1 MPADPATTGLPDAH
15 RGAGAVPSAPS
26 GLDTHQR
33 SLPYGS
39 WPAPIS
45 AADLAGGA
53 RSLSEVAVAG
63 PDTYWVESDP
73 GAGQS
78 VLVRRSGDGALSR
91 VSWPGADGRAEPVA
105 VRTRV
110 NEYGGGSYALLPGGV
125 VLSAHADDRL
135 YRIDTDGEVWAAPIP
150 LVPEDGRRYADLE
163 VDPLREVLYA
173 VAEDHGGPGAFRT
186 DPTTTLVSIPL
197 DGSAAEEPDLIATL
211 VGGEDF
217 VAAPRLSPDGAVL
230 AWITWSHPDMPWDA
244 GRLQIASVTDG
255 GARLVHRRTVAGG
268 QEISVAEPVWT
279 ADGDLVHVDDR
290 TGWWNL
296 YRSEQQDGELRT
308 RHLHP
313 AEAEFTLP
321 QWQLGTRTLC
331 VLDDN
336 HLMASYTVAGRR
348 HLAAVR
354 TANGA
359 LEAWD
364 GPWQPV
370 GSLAAGEGRVVF
382 VGRCDSEPAAVVEL
396 DLARGQVNVLR
407 SSTDLAVAPETISVA
422 EEVSWSSRTGT
433 AYGFF
438 YPPAG
443 TATGP
448 EGELP
453 PLLVLSHGGPT
464 GAALPGF
471 DAGIQFWTSRGFA
484 VLDVNYTGSTGY
496 GRSYRNRLRGRWG
509 EVDVADCAAGA
520 EALAQRGLVDGAR
533 MAIRGGS
540 AGGFTTLAAL
550 TFTDTFAAGASYY
563 GIGDLEAL
571 AAQTHKFESRYLDRL
586 VGPYPDDAEVYRD
599 RSPIHHVASLTAPMI
614 IFQGEADRVV
624 PPNQAE
630 EMAAAVRAA
639 GHEVEVHLFAGE
651 GHGFRK
657 AASTEQ
663 ALTAEL
669 AFYGRVFGFTPA

>member
-1 MPADPATTGLPDAH
+1 MTGPPAAPDHPATPASTVQGPE
-15 RGAGAVPSAPS
+15 
-26 GLDTHQR
+26 
-33 SLPYGS
+33 LPYGS

-45 AADLAGGA
+45 AADLAAGS
-53 RSLSEVAVAG
+53 RSLTEVGVAG
-63 PDTYWVESDP
+63 ADTYWVESDA
-73 GAGQS
+73 GAGRS
-78 VLVRRSGDGALSR
+78 YLVRRDATGALSR
-91 VSWPGADGRAEPVA
+91 VSWPGSAGADEPVA

-110 NEYGGGSYALLPGGV
+110 NEYGGGSYALTPTGV
-125 VLSAHADDRL
+125 VLSAHTDDRL
-135 YRIDTDGEVWAAPIP
+135 YRIDSAGDGWAEPVP

-163 VDPLREVLYA
+163 VDHLRGVVYA
-173 VAEDHGGPGAFRT
+173 IAEDHGGRERFRT
-186 DPTTTLVSIPL
+186 DPATTLVSIPL
-197 DGSAAEEPDLIATL
+197 DGSARDDPGMIATL
-211 VGGEDF
+211 VQGEDF

-230 AWITWSHPDMPWDA
+230 AWICWSHPDMPWDA
-244 GRLQIASVTDG
+244 SRLQIGSVTDG
-255 GARLVHRRTVAGG
+255 GARLVHRRSLAGG
-268 QEISVAEPVWT
+268 EQVSVAEPVWT

-296 YRSEQQDGELRT
+296 YRSEQRDGEFRT

-321 QWQLGTRTLC
+321 QWQLGTRTLS
-331 VLDDN
+331 VLDDH
-336 HLMASYTVAGRR
+336 HLMAGYTVAGRR

-370 GSLAAGEGRVVF
+370 GSLAAGNGRVVF
-382 VGRCDSEPAAVVEL
+382 VGRQDTSPAAVVEL

-407 SSTDLAVAPETISVA
+407 SSSDLTVPPETVSVA
-422 EEVSWSSRTGT
+422 EEVSWSSRTGI

-443 TATGP
+443 AGTGP
-448 EGELP
+448 ADELP

-464 GAALPGF
+464 GASLPGF

-496 GRSYRNRLRGRWG
+496 GRSYRDRLRGNWG
-509 EVDVADCAAGA
+509 VVDVADCAAGA
-520 EALAQRGLVDGAR
+520 RALADRGLVDGER

-550 TFTDTFAAGASYY
+550 TFTDTFAAGASYF

-586 VGPYPDDAEVYRD
+586 VGPYPASAAVYRD

-614 IFQGEADRVV
+614 IFQGDQDRVV

-630 EMAAAVRAA
+630 QMAAALRAA
-639 GHEVEVHLFAGE
+639 GHKVEVHLFEGE

-657 AASTEQ
+657 AVTTEQ

-669 AFYGRVFGFTPA
+669 AFYGKVFGFTPA

>member
-1 MPADPATTGLPDAH
+1 MTGLPPA
-15 RGAGAVPSAPS
+15 RS
-26 GLDTHQR
+26 GVEQHPQ
-33 SLPYGS
+33 LPYGS

-45 AADLAGGA
+45 AADLAAGA
-53 RSLSEVAVAG
+53 RGLSEVRAAG
-63 PDTYWVESDP
+63 PETYWVESDP
-73 GAGQS
+73 GAGRS
-78 VLVRRSGDGALSR
+78 FLVRRDSSGALTR
-91 VSWPGADGRAEPVA
+91 VCWPGRSGQDEPVA

-110 NEYGGGSYALLPGGV
+110 NEYGGGSYALTATGV

-135 YRIDTDGEVWAAPIP
+135 YRIDADGDGWAEPIA
-150 LVPEDGRRYADLE
+150 LVPADGRRYADLE
-163 VDPLREVLYA
+163 VDHLREVLYA
-173 VAEDHGGPGAFRT
+173 VAEDHGGPGEFRT
-186 DPTTTLVSIPL
+186 DPATTLVSIPL
-197 DGSAAEEPDLIATL
+197 DGSAAHDPGLLATL
-211 VGGEDF
+211 VRGEDF

-230 AWITWSHPDMPWDA
+230 AWIAWSHPDMPWDA
-244 GRLQIASVTDG
+244 SRLQIASVTDG
-255 GARLVHRRTVAGG
+255 GARLVHRRTLAGG
-268 QEISVAEPVWT
+268 AGISVAEPVWT
-279 ADGDLVHVDDR
+279 TDGDLVHVDDR

-296 YRSEQQDGELRT
+296 YRSEQRDGELRT

-321 QWQLGTRTLC
+321 QWQLGTHTLC
-331 VLDDN
+331 VLDSG
-336 HLMASYTVAGRR
+336 HLMAAYTAAGRR

-364 GPWQPV
+364 GPWQPI
-370 GSLAAGEGRVVF
+370 GSVAAADGRVVF
-382 VGRCDSEPAAVVEL
+382 VGRSDTDAAAVVEL
-396 DLARGQVNVLR
+396 DLAQGQVNVLR
-407 SSTDLAVAPETISVA
+407 SSSELSVPPEWVSVA
-422 EEVSWSSRTGT
+422 EGVSWSSGTGI
-433 AYGFF
+433 AHGFF

-443 TATGP
+443 AVAGP
-448 EGELP
+448 DGELP

-464 GAALPGF
+464 GASLPGF
-471 DAGIQFWTSRGFA
+471 DAGTQYWTSRGFA

-496 GRSYRNRLRGRWG
+496 GRSYRDRLRGRWG
-509 EVDVADCAAGA
+509 IVDVADCAAGA
-520 EALAQRGLVDGAR
+520 QALADRGLVDSAR

-540 AGGFTTLAAL
+540 AGGFTTLSAL
-550 TFTDTFAAGASYY
+550 TFTDTFAAGASYF

-586 VGPYPDDAEVYRD
+586 VGPYPEAAAIYRD

-614 IFQGEADRVV
+614 IFQGAQDRVV

-639 GHEVEVHLFAGE
+639 GHEVEVHLFEGE

-657 AASTEQ
+657 AVSNER

-669 AFYGRVFGFTPA
+669 AFYGKVFGFTPA

>member
-1 MPADPATTGLPDAH
+1 MTGPP
-15 RGAGAVPSAPS
+15 GVPSGTVDRP
-26 GLDTHQR
+26 R
-33 SLPYGS
+33 LPYGS

-45 AADLAGGA
+45 AADLAAGS
-53 RSLSEVAVAG
+53 RSLSEVSVARA
-63 PDTYWVESDP
+63 DTYWVESDAE
-73 GAGQS
+73 AGRS
-78 VLVRRSGDGALSR
+78 FLVRRAGDGTLSR
-91 VSWPGADGRAEPVA
+91 VSWRDTEGRAEPVA

-110 NEYGGGSYALLPGGV
+110 NEYGGGSYALTTTGV

-135 YRIDTDGEVWAAPIP
+135 YRIDADGDGWSAALP

-163 VDPLREVLYA
+163 VDHVRGMLYA
-173 VAEDHGGPGAFRT
+173 VAEDHGARGAFRT

-197 DGSAAEEPDLIATL
+197 DGSAREDPGMIATL
-211 VGGEDF
+211 VRGEDF

-244 GRLQIASVTDG
+244 GRLRIASVTDG
-255 GARLVHRRTVAGG
+255 GARLVHRRTLAGG
-268 QEISVAEPVWT
+268 EQVSVAEPVWT

-296 YRSEQQDGELRT
+296 YRSEQRDGEVRT

-321 QWQLGTRTLC
+321 QWQLGIRTLC
-331 VLDDN
+331 VLDDD
-336 HLMASYTVAGRR
+336 HLMAAYTVAGRR

-370 GSLAAGEGRVVF
+370 GSLAAGGGRVVF
-382 VGRCDSEPAAVVEL
+382 VGRSDTSPGAVVEL

-407 SSTDLAVAPETISVA
+407 SSSDLTVSPETVSVA
-422 EEVSWSSRTGT
+422 EEVSWSSRTGN

-443 TATGP
+443 AGTGP
-448 EGELP
+448 ADELP

-464 GAALPGF
+464 GASLPGF
-471 DAGIQFWTSRGFA
+471 DTGIQFWTSRGFA

-496 GRSYRNRLRGRWG
+496 GRSYRDRLHGRWG
-509 EVDVADCAAGA
+509 VVDVADCAAGA
-520 EALAQRGLVDGAR
+520 QAMADRHLVDPAR

-550 TFTDTFAAGASYY
+550 TFTDTFAAGASYF

-586 VGPYPDDAEVYRD
+586 VGPYPDDAEIYRD
-599 RSPIHHVASLTAPMI
+599 RSPIHHVAALTAPMI
-614 IFQGEADRVV
+614 IFQGDQDRVV

-630 EMAAAVRAA
+630 EMARAVRAA
-639 GHEVEVHLFAGE
+639 GHEVEVHVFEGE

-669 AFYGRVFGFTPA
+669 AFYGKVFGFTPA

>member
-1 MPADPATTGLPDAH
+1 MAAHTPTTGFPHARTSAEEPARLPF
-15 RGAGAVPSAPS
+15 
-26 GLDTHQR
+26 
-33 SLPYGS
+33 GS

-45 AADLAGGA
+45 AADLAAGS
-53 RSLSEVAVAG
+53 RRLSEVRVAG
-63 PDTYWVESDP
+63 ADTYWVESDP

-78 VLVRRSGDGALSR
+78 FLVRRDAGGALTR
-91 VSWPGADGRAEPVA
+91 VSWPGPGGRQEAAP

-110 NEYGGGSYALLPGGV
+110 NEYGGGSYALTATGV
-125 VLSAHADDRL
+125 VLSAHTDDRL
-135 YRIDTDGEVWAAPIP
+135 YRIDADGEGWTVPVA
-150 LVPEDGRRYADLE
+150 LVPDDGRRYADLE
-163 VDPLREVLYA
+163 VDHLREVLYA
-173 VAEDHGGPGAFRT
+173 VAEDHGDRGAFRT

-197 DGSAAEEPDLIATL
+197 DGSAAHEPELIATL
-211 VGGEDF
+211 VGDEDF

-244 GRLQIASVTDG
+244 SRLQIASVTDG
-255 GARLVHRRTVAGG
+255 GARLVHRRTLAGG
-268 QEISVAEPVWT
+268 GEVSAAEPVWT
-279 ADGDLVHVDDR
+279 TDGDLVHVDDR

-296 YRSEQQDGELRT
+296 YRSEQRDGELRT

-321 QWQLGTRTLC
+321 QWQLGHHTLC
-331 VLDDN
+331 VLDSD

-364 GPWQPV
+364 GPWQPA
-370 GSLAAGEGRVVF
+370 GSVAAAEGRVVF
-382 VGRCDSEPAAVVEL
+382 VGRSDTVPAAVVEL

-407 SSTDLAVAPETISVA
+407 SSTDLGVPADSVSVA
-422 EEVSWSSRTGT
+422 EDVSWSSSTGT

-443 TATGP
+443 AAVGP
-448 EGELP
+448 DGELP

-464 GAALPGF
+464 GAAVPGF

-509 EVDVADCAAGA
+509 VVDVADCAAGA
-520 EALAQRGLVDGAR
+520 QAMADRGLVDGAR

-550 TFTDTFAAGASYY
+550 TFTDTFAAGASYF

-586 VGPYPDDAEVYRD
+586 VGPYPEDAEIYRD
-599 RSPIHHVASLTAPMI
+599 RSPVHHVAALTAPMI
-614 IFQGEADRVV
+614 IFQGDQDRVV

-630 EMAAAVRAA
+630 EMARAVRAA
-639 GHEVEVHLFAGE
+639 GHEVEVHLFEGE

-657 AASTEQ
+657 ATSNEQ

-669 AFYGRVFGFTPA
+669 AFYGKVFGFTPA

>member
-1 MPADPATTGLPDAH
+1 MAAQTPMTGFPPAH
-15 RGAGAVPSAPS
+15 RSAEEPA
-26 GLDTHQR
+26 R
-33 SLPYGS
+33 LPFGS

-45 AADLAGGA
+45 AADLAAGS
-53 RSLSEVAVAG
+53 RSLSEVQVAG
-63 PDTYWVESDP
+63 ADTYWVESDP

-78 VLVRRSGDGALSR
+78 FLVRRDSGGALTR
-91 VSWPGADGRAEPVA
+91 VTWPAPGGREELAA

-110 NEYGGGSYALLPGGV
+110 NEYGGGSYALTPTGV
-125 VLSAHADDRL
+125 VLSAHLDDRL
-135 YRIDTDGEVWAAPIP
+135 YRIDTDGDGWAAPVA
-150 LVPEDGRRYADLE
+150 LVPDDGRRYADLE
-163 VDPLREVLYA
+163 VDHLREVLYA
-173 VAEDHGGPGAFRT
+173 VAEDHGGRGEFRT
-186 DPTTTLVSIPL
+186 DPQTTLVSIPL
-197 DGSAAEEPDLIATL
+197 DGSAADDPELIATL

-244 GRLQIASVTDG
+244 SRLQVASVTDG
-255 GARLVHRRTVAGG
+255 GARLVHRRTLAGG
-268 QEISVAEPVWT
+268 GEVSVAEPVWT
-279 ADGDLVHVDDR
+279 TDGDLVHVDDR

-296 YRSEQQDGELRT
+296 YRSEQRDGELRT

-321 QWQLGTRTLC
+321 QWQLGHHTLC
-331 VLDDN
+331 VLDAD

-348 HLAAVR
+348 QLAAVR

-364 GPWQPV
+364 GPWQPA
-370 GSLAAGEGRVVF
+370 GSVAAAEGRVVF
-382 VGRCDSEPAAVVEL
+382 VGRSDTVPTAVVEL
-396 DLARGQVNVLR
+396 DLARGQVNELR
-407 SSTDLAVAPETISVA
+407 SSTDLSVPPESVSVA
-422 EEVSWSSRTGT
+422 EDVSWSSRTGT

-443 TATGP
+443 AVAGP
-448 EGELP
+448 ADELP

-464 GAALPGF
+464 GASLPGF
-471 DAGIQFWTSRGFA
+471 DAGIQYWTSRGFA

-509 EVDVADCAAGA
+509 VVDVADCAAGA
-520 EALAQRGLVDGAR
+520 QAMADRGLVDAAR

-550 TFTDTFAAGASYY
+550 TFTDTFAAGASYF

-586 VGPYPDDAEVYRD
+586 VGPYPKDAEIYRD

-614 IFQGEADRVV
+614 IFQGDQDRVV

-630 EMAAAVRAA
+630 EMARAVRAA
-639 GHEVEVHLFAGE
+639 GLEVEVHLFAGE
-651 GHGFRK
+651 GHGVRK
-657 AASTEQ
+657 AASNEQ

-669 AFYGRVFGFTPA
+669 AFYGKVFGFTPA

>member
-1 MPADPATTGLPDAH
+1 MSSDPAMP
-15 RGAGAVPSAPS
+15 GAVV
-26 GLDTHQR
+26 DTGHR
-33 SLPYGS
+33 RPYGS

-45 AADLAGGA
+45 AADLAAGS
-53 RSLSEVAVAG
+53 RSLGEVRLDG
-63 PDTYWVESDP
+63 PDTYWLESDP
-73 GAGQS
+73 MAGGRS
-78 VLVRRSGDGALSR
+78 FLVRRDPAGVLTR
-91 VSWPGADGRAEPVA
+91 VGPRGAEPVA

-110 NEYGGGSYALLPGGV
+110 NEYGGGSYALTPTGV

-135 YRIDTDGEVWAAPIP
+135 YRLDADGDGWADPVP
-150 LVPEDGRRYADLE
+150 LVPADGRRYADLE
-163 VDPLREVLYA
+163 VDAQRGVLYA
-173 VAEDHGGPGAFRT
+173 VAEDHGGPGEFRT
-186 DPTTTLVSIPL
+186 DPTTTLVSVPL
-197 DGSAAEEPDLIATL
+197 DGSAVSDPAMIATL
-211 VGGEDF
+211 VSGEDF

-230 AWITWSHPDMPWDA
+230 AWIAWSHPDMPWDA
-244 GRLQIASVTDG
+244 GRLHVASVTDG

-268 QEISVAEPVWT
+268 RQVSVAEPVWT

-296 YRSEQQDGELRT
+296 YRTEQRDGEIRT

-313 AEAEFTLP
+313 AEAEFTVP

-331 VLDDN
+331 VLDAE
-336 HLMASYTVAGRR
+336 HLMAAYTVAGRR

-359 LEAWD
+359 LEGWD

-370 GSLAAGEGRVVF
+370 GSLAAGETRVVF
-382 VGRCDSEPAAVVEL
+382 VGSSDTAPLAVVEL
-396 DLARGQVNVLR
+396 DLARGRVNVLR
-407 SSTDLAVAPETISVA
+407 SSSELAVPPESVSVA
-422 EEVSWSSRTGT
+422 EEVTWSSRTGE

-438 YPPAG
+438 YPPAAAV
-443 TATGP
+443 TAP
-448 EGELP
+448 EDELP

-464 GAALPGF
+464 SVSLPGF

-496 GRSYRNRLRGRWG
+496 GRAYRDRLRGRWG
-509 EVDVADCAAGA
+509 VLDVADCAAGA
-520 EALAQRGLVDGAR
+520 QALADRGLVDPGR

-540 AGGFTTLAAL
+540 AGGFTTLSAL
-550 TFTDTFAAGASYY
+550 AFTDTFAAGASYY

-586 VGPYPDDAEVYRD
+586 VGPYPQDAAVYRD
-599 RSPIHHVASLTAPMI
+599 RSPARHVGSLTAPMI
-614 IFQGEADRVV
+614 IFQGRDDRVV

-639 GHEVEVHLFAGE
+639 GHEVELHLFDGE
-651 GHGFRK
+651 GHGFRRPE
-657 AASTEQ
+657 STER

>member
-1 MPADPATTGLPDAH
+1 MSLDEPTTGVASGPGARPHLPF
-15 RGAGAVPSAPS
+15 
-26 GLDTHQR
+26 
-33 SLPYGS
+33 GS
-39 WPAPIS
+39 WPAPIT
-45 AADLAGGA
+45 AADLAAGS
-53 RSLSEVAVAG
+53 RSLGEIQLDGA
-63 PDTYWVESDP
+63 DTYWTESDP
-73 GAGQS
+73 AAGGRT
-78 VLVRRSGDGALSR
+78 VLVRRDAEGSLDRVTWTGSDGAR
-91 VSWPGADGRAEPVA
+91 VPVT

-110 NEYGGGSYALLPGGV
+110 NEYGGGSYALTATGV

-135 YRIDTDGEVWAAPIP
+135 YRIDRAGEGWAEAVP
-150 LVPEDGRRYADLE
+150 LVPADGRRYADLV
-163 VDPLREVLYA
+163 VDAQRGVLYA
-173 VAEDHGGPGAFRT
+173 VVEDHGAPGEFRT
-186 DPTTTLVSIPL
+186 DPDTTLVSLPL
-197 DGSAAEEPDLIATL
+197 DGSAAADPQLIATL
-211 VGGEDF
+211 VRGEDF

-230 AWITWSHPDMPWDA
+230 AWIAWSHPDMPWDA
-244 GRLQIASVTDG
+244 GRLHIASVTDG

-268 QEISVAEPVWT
+268 GQVSVAEPVWT
-279 ADGDLVHVDDR
+279 PEGDLVHVDDR

-296 YRSEQQDGELRT
+296 YRTEQVDGELRT

-331 VLDDN
+331 VLDAD
-336 HLMASYTVAGRR
+336 HLMTAYTVSGRR
-348 HLAAVR
+348 HLAAIR

-364 GPWQPV
+364 GHWQPA
-370 GSLAAGEGRVVF
+370 GSLAAGDGRVVF
-382 VGRCDSEPAAVVEL
+382 LGSRDTGPAAVVEL

-407 SSTDLAVAPETISVA
+407 TSSDLQVPGEAVSVA
-422 EEVSWSSRTGT
+422 EEVTWASRTGD

-443 TATGP
+443 AAEGP
-448 EGELP
+448 VGELP

-464 GAALPGF
+464 DMSPPGF

-496 GRSYRNRLRGRWG
+496 GRTYRDRLRGRWG
-509 EVDVADCAAGA
+509 VVDVADCASGA
-520 EALAQRGLVDGAR
+520 QALADRGLVDPGR

-586 VGPYPDDAEVYRD
+586 VGPYPEDQAIYRD
-599 RSPIHHVASLTAPMI
+599 RSPIHHVAALTAPMI
-614 IFQGEADRVV
+614 IFQGAEDRVV

-639 GHEVEVHLFAGE
+639 GHEVEVHLFPGE

-657 AASTEQ
+657 PENTEQ